1 MGRRFADELL
11 GLGTI
16 LGMNASEAMALAGEA
31 EVGAAARR
39 LHGVTRQPVVVTLG
53 KEGTLCHS
61 AAGELLVPTR
71 PVKPVDTIGA
81 GDAHT
86 AGFLSALAQGKTLRE
101 ACAAANDTAA
111 IVVQHTG
118 CSME

>member
-1 MGRRFADELL
+1 M
-11 GLGTI
+11 GTI
-16 LGMNASEAMALAGEA
+16 LEMNASEAMALAGEA

-61 AAGELLVPTR
+61 AAGGLHVPTR